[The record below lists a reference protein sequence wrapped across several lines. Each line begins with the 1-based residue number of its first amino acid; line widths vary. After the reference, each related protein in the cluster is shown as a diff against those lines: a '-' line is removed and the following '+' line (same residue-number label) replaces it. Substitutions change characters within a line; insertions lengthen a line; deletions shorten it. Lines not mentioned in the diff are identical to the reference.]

1 MSGSSTPTKRPR
13 SASGTPLPVRSLRFS
28 HEYAVL
34 ARSKNVTVN
43 PPRLLGPFQL
53 NAQTL
58 GSLSSYGLAFN
69 YKGPQ
74 SHIVK
79 ELAAACANPKFP
91 PRLKAFLSPDVLEA
105 TGEGLRLDDDW
116 EAPDGLLHAVR
127 GILQAEHDIAG
138 ISDGDCAYGELSI
151 ERRVSML
158 LVRFFPC
165 GNQWTD
171 YSDVNLPLP
180 HTTAIECSLP
190 RADFTACIRSSA
202 FAQCD
207 VGSPF
212 ALPVFALESKF
223 SGTAALMA
231 GVPQLACVAKP
242 VLDLYRILG
251 LPDEHC
257 HMFSS
262 TIDGTTVTLHL
273 FESYRTDNDEPYKYK
288 HIRLNNFDVEVSSD
302 RLALAAAMMAIAK
315 DSLAKREELVTHEI
329 PFFLLKAAAE
339 GEGGHEED
347 NDDFEEL
354 DSLKAPLARLAGSN
368 SAETLT
374 QEFMERW
381 ETSALG

>member
-13 SASGTPLPVRSLRFS
+13 SASGTPLPVRLLRFS
-28 HEYAVL
+28 DEYAMF
-34 ARSKNVTVN
+34 ARSKNVTVK
-43 PPRLLGPFQL
+43 PPLLEPFQP

-58 GSLSSYGLAFN
+58 KTLQFYGLEFN

-74 SHIVK
+74 SYIV
-79 ELAAACANPKFP
+79 EEVAAASANPKFP

-127 GILQAEHDIAG
+127 GILQAEPF
-138 ISDGDCAYGELSI
+138 E
-151 ERRVSML
+151 
-158 LVRFFPC
+158 
-165 GNQWTD
+165 
-171 YSDVNLPLP
+171 
-180 HTTAIECSLP
+180 
-190 RADFTACIRSSA
+190 
-202 FAQCD
+202 QCD
-207 VGSPF
+207 VPSPF

-223 SGTAALMA
+223 TETSALMA
-231 GVPQLACVAKP
+231 GVPLLACVAKP

-273 FESYRTDNDEPYKYK
+273 FESYRSGNDEPYKYK
-288 HIRLNNFDVEVSSD
+288 HIRLNNFDVQVSSD
-302 RLALAAAMMAIAK
+302 RLSLAAAMMAIAK

-329 PFFLLKAAAE
+329 PPFILEAAAE

-368 SAETLT
+368 SAGT
-374 QEFMERW
+374 QEVMERW